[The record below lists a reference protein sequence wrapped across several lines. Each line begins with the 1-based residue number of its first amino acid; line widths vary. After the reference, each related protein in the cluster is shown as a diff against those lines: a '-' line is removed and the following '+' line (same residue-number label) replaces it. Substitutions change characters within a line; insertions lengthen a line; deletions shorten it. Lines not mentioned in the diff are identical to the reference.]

1 MSREGRKAPHE
12 RPDPE
17 EPAAGRQR
25 QRGAA
30 RKNQQPGGKDEEQ
43 GGPKGPPRNAKHPEE
58 PVAGR
63 QRQRGP
69 PERTSSRA
77 AIFFVPVD
85 THQCWKKKQIK
96 MNPLQGL
103 HP

>member
-77 AIFFVPVD
+77 AIFFRSSGYSILLE
-85 THQCWKKKQIK
+85 KKIK

>member
-12 RPDPE
+12 RPAPE

-43 GGPKGPPRNAKHPEE
+43 WGPKGPPRNAKHPEE

-77 AIFFVPVD
+77 EIFSF
-85 THQCWKKKQIK
+85 QWILYIAGKKKNK
-96 MNPLQGL
+96 
-103 HP
+103 

>member
-1 MSREGRKAPHE
+1 MSRVGRKAPHE

-43 GGPKGPPRNAKHPEE
+43 GGPKGPPRKARPRKNQQPGGKGREGRPKE
-58 PVAGR
+58 PAAGR
-63 QRQRGP
+63 QNKI
-69 PERTSSRA
+69 
-77 AIFFVPVD
+77 IFSPFD
-85 THQCWKKKQIK
+85 RLAF
-96 MNPLQGL
+96 LQKIFL
-103 HP
+103 